1 MRGSEEV
8 RRKRE
13 SEQEV
18 PEIVCGRAAELFSGC
33 FGCKLLVSEV
43 VTVAC
48 WRLLVGWLMVVGC
61 RHAWLLVVGCWS
73 GRGALHVLYWL
84 LVVVVVVVVFLCLC
98 CCCCAACA
106 GVWCVVCCVCVVC
119 VWSDSDYCY
128 CIYKKN
134 ILLGIC

>member
-48 WRLLVGWLMVVGC
+48 WRLLVGWLMVVGYC

-106 GVWCVVCCVCVVC
+106 GVWCVCGLILITVF
-119 VWSDSDYCY
+119 
-128 CIYKKN
+128 YKKN